1 MLDILLFNE
10 ESKKYMKYIYPIIM
24 LILINSVL
32 PLIFNAIGIDLSY
45 VINYFVLLN
54 LILIFYYI
62 LPNRVGSMFD

>member
-1 MLDILLFNE
+1 MLDLLFNE

-24 LILINSVL
+24 LILINSVM
-32 PLIFNAIGIDLSY
+32 PLLFNAMGIELSY

-62 LPNRVGSMFD
+62 LPDKVGSMFE